1 MAIPTLNNYAMPSQ
15 WKANKVNWTLEPK
28 RAALLI
34 HDMQEY
40 FTAFYGE
47 NSPLIAALTER
58 LVAVRKQC
66 KALGIPV
73 FYTAQPK
80 DQSPE
85 DRALLNDM
93 WGPGLNKSPELQQV
107 VAALRPEPDDTVL
120 VKWRYSAFQR
130 SELEQMLKD
139 LGRDQL
145 IIGGIYGHIG
155 CMMTACDA
163 FMRDIQPFFLADG
176 VADFSLADH
185 QMALDYVATRCGKV
199 IPCEEVLALAPASA
213 SAAQNNPLSTNP
225 LLTNPLLTYEGL
237 KARLLSH
244 IDEEEGEF
252 DPDENLIDYGLDSVR
267 IMSLLTEWRAAGVE
281 LGFVD
286 LAKLP
291 TLNGWW
297 RLIEAKLAEQK
308 KLEVVQ

>member
-15 WKANKVNWTLEPK
+15 WKANKVNWSLDPK

-47 NSPLIAALTER
+47 NSPLIAALTEQ
-58 LVAVRKQC
+58 LAAVRKQC

-107 VAALRPEPDDTVL
+107 VAGLRPEPDDTVL

-130 SELEQMLKD
+130 SELEQMLKA

-213 SAAQNNPLSTNP
+213 SAAQS
-225 LLTNPLLTYEGL
+225 NPLLTYEGL

-244 IDEEEGEF
+244 IDEDEDEF

-267 IMSLLTEWRAAGVE
+267 IMALLTEWRAAGVE

-297 RLIEAKLAEQK
+297 RLIEAKLAAQA
-308 KLEVVQ
+308 LEVTP

>member
-15 WKANKVNWTLEPK
+15 WKANKVDWSLDPK

-47 NSPLIAALTER
+47 NSPLIAALTEQ
-58 LVAVRKQC
+58 LAAVRKQC

-93 WGPGLNKSPELQQV
+93 WGPGLNKRPEQQQV
-107 VAALRPEPDDTVL
+107 VAALRPERDDTVL

-130 SELEQMLKD
+130 SELEQMLKA

-176 VADFSLADH
+176 VADFSQADH

-199 IPCEEVLALAPASA
+199 IPCEEVLALAPAST
-213 SAAQNNPLSTNP
+213 SAAQPTNP

-244 IDEEEGEF
+244 IDEDEDEF

-267 IMSLLTEWRAAGVE
+267 IMALLTEWRAAGVE

-297 RLIEAKLAEQK
+297 RLIEARLAAQA
-308 KLEVVQ
+308 LEVTP

>member
-15 WKANKVNWTLEPK
+15 WKANKVNWTLDPK

-47 NSPLIAALTER
+47 NSPLIQALTER
-58 LVAVRKQC
+58 LAAVRKQC

-73 FYTAQPK
+73 YYTAQPK
-80 DQSPE
+80 DQAPE

-107 VAALRPEPDDTVL
+107 VAGLRPERDDIVL

-130 SELEQMLKD
+130 SELEQMLKAQ
-139 LGRDQL
+139 GRDQL

-176 VADFSLADH
+176 IADFSLADH

-199 IPCEEVLALAPASA
+199 IPCEEVLALAPASTFA
-213 SAAQNNPLSTNP
+213 VQ
-225 LLTNPLLTYEGL
+225 TNPLLTYEGL

-244 IDEEEGEF
+244 IDEDEGEF

-297 RLIEAKLAEQK
+297 RLIEAKLAAQT
-308 KLEVVQ
+308 LEVTP

>member
-58 LVAVRKQC
+58 LAAVRKQC

-93 WGPGLNKSPELQQV
+93 WGPGLNKRPEQQV
-107 VAALRPEPDDTVL
+107 VAALCPERDDTVL

-130 SELEQMLKD
+130 SELEQMLKE

-213 SAAQNNPLSTNP
+213 SAAQSNPLLTNP

-244 IDEEEGEF
+244 IDEDEGEF

-267 IMSLLTEWRAAGVE
+267 IMALLTEWRAAGVE

-297 RLIEAKLAEQK
+297 RLIEAKLAAQA
-308 KLEVVQ
+308 LEVTP

>member
-15 WKANKVNWTLEPK
+15 WKANKVNWSLDPK

-47 NSPLIAALTER
+47 NSPLIAALIER
-58 LVAVRKQC
+58 LAAVRKQC

-93 WGPGLNKSPELQQV
+93 WGPGLNKRPEQQQV
-107 VAALRPEPDDTVL
+107 VAALRPERDDTVL

-130 SELEQMLKD
+130 SELEQMLKA

-199 IPCEEVLALAPASA
+199 IPCKEVLALAPASA
-213 SAAQNNPLSTNP
+213 SAAQPI
-225 LLTNPLLTYEGL
+225 NPLLTYEGL
-237 KARLLSH
+237 KTRLLSH

-267 IMSLLTEWRAAGVE
+267 IMALLTEWRAAGVE

-297 RLIEAKLAEQK
+297 RLIEAKLSAQA
-308 KLEVVQ
+308 LEVTP

>member
-15 WKANKVNWTLEPK
+15 WKANKVSWTLNPK

-47 NSPLIAALTER
+47 NSPLIQALTER
-58 LVAVRKQC
+58 LAAVRKQC

-73 FYTAQPK
+73 YYTAQPK
-80 DQSPE
+80 DQAPE

-107 VAALRPEPDDTVL
+107 VAGLRPERDDIVL

-130 SELEQMLKD
+130 SELEQMLKAQ
-139 LGRDQL
+139 GRDQL

-176 VADFSLADH
+176 IADFSLADH

-199 IPCEEVLALAPASA
+199 IPCEEVLALAPVSA
-213 SAAQNNPLSTNP
+213 SAAQTH
-225 LLTNPLLTYEGL
+225 PLLTYEGL

-297 RLIEAKLAEQK
+297 RLIEAKLAAQA
-308 KLEVVQ
+308 LEVTQ

>member
-213 SAAQNNPLSTNP
+213 FAVQ
-225 LLTNPLLTYEGL
+225 TNPLLTYEGL

-244 IDEEEGEF
+244 IDEDEEEF
-252 DPDENLIDYGLDSVR
+252 DADENLIDYGLDSVR

-297 RLIEAKLAEQK
+297 RLIEVKLAAQA
-308 KLEVVQ
+308 LEVTP

>member
-15 WKANKVNWTLEPK
+15 WKANKVDWTLEPK

-58 LVAVRKQC
+58 LAAVRKQC

-93 WGPGLNKSPELQQV
+93 WGPGLNKRPEQQQV
-107 VAALRPEPDDTVL
+107 VAALRPERDDTVL

-130 SELEQMLKD
+130 SELEQMLKE

-199 IPCEEVLALAPASA
+199 IPCEEVLALAPVAVSA
-213 SAAQNNPLSTNP
+213 DQS
-225 LLTNPLLTYEGL
+225 NPLLTYEGL

-244 IDEEEGEF
+244 IDEDEGEF

-267 IMSLLTEWRAAGVE
+267 IMALLTEWRAAGVE

-297 RLIEAKLAEQK
+297 RLIEAKSAAQA
-308 KLEVVQ
+308 LEVTP

>member
-15 WKANKVNWTLEPK
+15 WKANKVNWSLEPK

-58 LVAVRKQC
+58 LAAVRKQC

-85 DRALLNDM
+85 DRALLSDM
-93 WGPGLNKSPELQQV
+93 WGPGLNKRPEQQQV
-107 VAALRPEPDDTVL
+107 VAALRPERDDTVL

-130 SELEQMLKD
+130 SELEQMLKA

-199 IPCEEVLALAPASA
+199 IPCEEVLALAPVAASA
-213 SAAQNNPLSTNP
+213 VQS
-225 LLTNPLLTYEGL
+225 NPLLTYEGL

-244 IDEEEGEF
+244 IDEDEDEF

-267 IMSLLTEWRAAGVE
+267 IMALLTEWRAAGVE

-297 RLIEAKLAEQK
+297 RLIEAKLAAQA
-308 KLEVVQ
+308 LEVTP

>member
-15 WKANKVNWTLEPK
+15 WKANKVDWILDPK

-80 DQSPE
+80 DQAPE

-130 SELEQMLKD
+130 SELEQMLKE

-213 SAAQNNPLSTNP
+213 SAAQSNP

-244 IDEEEGEF
+244 IDEDEGEF

-267 IMSLLTEWRAAGVE
+267 IMALLTEWRAAGVE

-297 RLIEAKLAEQK
+297 RLIEARLAAQA
-308 KLEVVQ
+308 LEVTP

>member
-15 WKANKVNWTLEPK
+15 WKANKVNWSLEPK

-58 LVAVRKQC
+58 LAAVRKQC

-93 WGPGLNKSPELQQV
+93 WGPGLNKRPEQQQV
-107 VAALRPEPDDTVL
+107 VAALRPERDDTVL

-130 SELEQMLKD
+130 SELEPMLKA

-213 SAAQNNPLSTNP
+213 SAAQSNSLSA
-225 LLTNPLLTYEGL
+225 NPLLTYEGL

-244 IDEEEGEF
+244 IDEDEDEF

-267 IMSLLTEWRAAGVE
+267 IMALLTEWRAAGVE

-297 RLIEAKLAEQK
+297 RLIEAKLAAQA
-308 KLEVVQ
+308 LEVTP

>member
-15 WKANKVNWTLEPK
+15 WKANKVNWTLNPK

-47 NSPLIAALTER
+47 NSPLIQALTER
-58 LVAVRKQC
+58 LAAVRKQC

-107 VAALRPEPDDTVL
+107 VAGLCPERDDTVL

-176 VADFSLADH
+176 IADFSQADH

-199 IPCEEVLALAPASA
+199 IPCEEVLALAPASIFA
-213 SAAQNNPLSTNP
+213 VQ
-225 LLTNPLLTYEGL
+225 TNPLLTYEGL

-244 IDEEEGEF
+244 IDEDEGEF

-297 RLIEAKLAEQK
+297 RLIEAKLAAQA
-308 KLEVVQ
+308 LEVTP

>member
-15 WKANKVNWTLEPK
+15 WKANKVDWSLDPK

-58 LVAVRKQC
+58 LAAVRKQC

-85 DRALLNDM
+85 DRALLSDM
-93 WGPGLNKSPELQQV
+93 WGPGLNKRPEQQQV
-107 VAALRPEPDDTVL
+107 VAALRPERDDTVL

-130 SELEQMLKD
+130 SELEQMLKA

-199 IPCEEVLALAPASA
+199 IPCEEVLALAPVAASA
-213 SAAQNNPLSTNP
+213 VQS
-225 LLTNPLLTYEGL
+225 NPLLTYEGL

-244 IDEEEGEF
+244 IDEDEDEF

-267 IMSLLTEWRAAGVE
+267 IMALLTEWRAAGVE

-297 RLIEAKLAEQK
+297 RLIEAKLAAQA
-308 KLEVVQ
+308 LEVTP

>member
-15 WKANKVNWTLEPK
+15 WKANKVDWSLDPK

-58 LVAVRKQC
+58 LAAVRKQC

-73 FYTAQPK
+73 IYTAQPK

-93 WGPGLNKSPELQQV
+93 WGPGLNKRPEQQQV
-107 VAALRPEPDDTVL
+107 VAALRPERDDTVL

-130 SELEQMLKD
+130 SELEQMLKA

-199 IPCEEVLALAPASA
+199 IFCEEVLALAPVAA
-213 SAAQNNPLSTNP
+213 SAAQTSP

-244 IDEEEGEF
+244 IDEDEGEF

-267 IMSLLTEWRAAGVE
+267 IMALLTEWRAAGVE

-297 RLIEAKLAEQK
+297 RLIEAKLAAQA
-308 KLEVVQ
+308 LDVTP

>member
-15 WKANKVNWTLEPK
+15 WKANKVSWTLEPR

-80 DQSPE
+80 DQAPE
-85 DRALLNDM
+85 ERALLNDM

-130 SELEQMLKD
+130 SELEQMLKE

-199 IPCEEVLALAPASA
+199 IPCEEVLALAPACA
-213 SAAQNNPLSTNP
+213 SAAQS
-225 LLTNPLLTYEGL
+225 NPLLTYEGL

-244 IDEEEGEF
+244 IDEDEGEF

-267 IMSLLTEWRAAGVE
+267 IMALLTEWRAAGVE

-297 RLIEAKLAEQK
+297 RLIEARLAAQA
-308 KLEVVQ
+308 LEVTP

>member
-15 WKANKVNWTLEPK
+15 WKANKVNWSLDPK

-47 NSPLIAALTER
+47 NSPLMAALTER
-58 LVAVRKQC
+58 LAAVRKQC

-93 WGPGLNKSPELQQV
+93 WGPGLNKRPEQQQV
-107 VAALRPEPDDTVL
+107 VAALRPESDDTVL

-130 SELEQMLKD
+130 SELEQMLESQ
-139 LGRDQL
+139 GRDQL

-199 IPCEEVLALAPASA
+199 IPCEEVLALATASA
-213 SAAQNNPLSTNP
+213 SAAQP
-225 LLTNPLLTYEGL
+225 TNPLLTYEGL

-244 IDEEEGEF
+244 IDEDEGEF

-267 IMSLLTEWRAAGVE
+267 IMALLTEWRAAGVE

-297 RLIEAKLAEQK
+297 RLIEARLAAQA
-308 KLEVVQ
+308 LEVTP

>member
-1 MAIPTLNNYAMPSQ
+1 MAIPTLNNYAMTSQ
-15 WKANKVNWTLEPK
+15 WKANKVNWSLDPK

-58 LVAVRKQC
+58 LAAVRKQC

-93 WGPGLNKSPELQQV
+93 WGPGLNKRPEQQQV
-107 VAALRPEPDDTVL
+107 VAALRPERDDTVL

-130 SELEQMLKD
+130 SELEQMLKA

-199 IPCEEVLALAPASA
+199 IPCEEVLALAPASV
-213 SAAQNNPLSTNP
+213 SAAQ
-225 LLTNPLLTYEGL
+225 TNPLLTYEGL

-267 IMSLLTEWRAAGVE
+267 IMALLTEWRAAGVE

-297 RLIEAKLAEQK
+297 RLIEAKLAAQA
-308 KLEVVQ
+308 LEVTP

>member
-15 WKANKVNWTLEPK
+15 WKANKVNWSLDPK

-58 LVAVRKQC
+58 LAAVRKQC

-93 WGPGLNKSPELQQV
+93 WGPGLNKRPEQQQV
-107 VAALRPEPDDTVL
+107 VAALRPERDDTVL

-130 SELEQMLKD
+130 SELEQMLKE

-213 SAAQNNPLSTNP
+213 SVAQPTNP

-244 IDEEEGEF
+244 IDEDEGEF

-267 IMSLLTEWRAAGVE
+267 IMALLTEWRAAGVE

-297 RLIEAKLAEQK
+297 RLIEAKLAAQV
-308 KLEVVQ
+308 LEVTP

>member
-15 WKANKVNWTLEPK
+15 WKANKVDWSLDPK

-58 LVAVRKQC
+58 LAAVRKQC

-93 WGPGLNKSPELQQV
+93 WGPGLNKRPEQQQV
-107 VAALRPEPDDTVL
+107 VAALCPERDDTVL

-130 SELEQMLKD
+130 SELEQMLKA

-213 SAAQNNPLSTNP
+213 SAAQP
-225 LLTNPLLTYEGL
+225 TNPLLTYEGL

-244 IDEEEGEF
+244 IDEDEGEF

-267 IMSLLTEWRAAGVE
+267 IMALLTEWRAAGVE

-297 RLIEAKLAEQK
+297 RLIEAKLAAQA
-308 KLEVVQ
+308 LEVTP

>member
-15 WKANKVNWTLEPK
+15 WKANKVDWSLDPK

-58 LVAVRKQC
+58 LAAVRKQC

-93 WGPGLNKSPELQQV
+93 WGPGLNKRPEQQQV
-107 VAALRPEPDDTVL
+107 VAALRPERDDTVL

-130 SELEQMLKD
+130 SELEQMLKA

-199 IPCEEVLALAPASA
+199 IHCEEVLALAPASA
-213 SAAQNNPLSTNP
+213 SAAQPS
-225 LLTNPLLTYEGL
+225 NPLLTYEGL

-244 IDEEEGEF
+244 IDEDEGEF

-267 IMSLLTEWRAAGVE
+267 IMALLTEWRAAGVE

-297 RLIEAKLAEQK
+297 RLIEAKLAAQA
-308 KLEVVQ
+308 LEVTP

>member
-15 WKANKVNWTLEPK
+15 WKANKVGWSLDPK

-58 LVAVRKQC
+58 LAAVRKQC

-93 WGPGLNKSPELQQV
+93 WGPGLNKRPEQQQV
-107 VAALRPEPDDTVL
+107 VAALRPERDDTVL

-130 SELEQMLKD
+130 SELEQMLKA

-213 SAAQNNPLSTNP
+213 SAAQTSPLP
-225 LLTNPLLTYEGL
+225 TNPLLTYEGL

-244 IDEEEGEF
+244 IDEDEGEF

-267 IMSLLTEWRAAGVE
+267 IMALLTEWRAAGVE

-297 RLIEAKLAEQK
+297 RLIEAKLAAQA
-308 KLEVVQ
+308 LEVTP

>member
-15 WKANKVNWTLEPK
+15 WKANKVDWCLDPK

-58 LVAVRKQC
+58 LAAVRKQC

-93 WGPGLNKSPELQQV
+93 WGPGLNKRPEQQQV
-107 VAALRPEPDDTVL
+107 VAALRPERDDIVL

-130 SELEQMLKD
+130 SELEQMLKA

-213 SAAQNNPLSTNP
+213 SAAQSNP

-244 IDEEEGEF
+244 IDEDEGEF

-267 IMSLLTEWRAAGVE
+267 IMALLTEWRAAGVE

-297 RLIEAKLAEQK
+297 RLIEAKLAAQA
-308 KLEVVQ
+308 LEVTP

>member
-15 WKANKVNWTLEPK
+15 WKANKVDWTLDPK

-107 VAALRPEPDDTVL
+107 VAGLRPERDDIVL

-130 SELEQMLKD
+130 SELEQMLKEQ
-139 LGRDQL
+139 GRDQL

-213 SAAQNNPLSTNP
+213 SASAAQSNP

-244 IDEEEGEF
+244 IDEDEGEF

-297 RLIEAKLAEQK
+297 RLIDAKLAEQK

>member
-15 WKANKVNWTLEPK
+15 WKANKVNWSLDPK

-58 LVAVRKQC
+58 LAAVRKQC

-85 DRALLNDM
+85 DRALLSDM

-107 VAALRPEPDDTVL
+107 VAALRPERDDTVL

-130 SELEQMLKD
+130 SELEPMLKA

-213 SAAQNNPLSTNP
+213 SAAQSNSLSA
-225 LLTNPLLTYEGL
+225 NPLLTYEGL

-244 IDEEEGEF
+244 IDEDEDEF

-267 IMSLLTEWRAAGVE
+267 IMALLTEWRAAGVE

-297 RLIEAKLAEQK
+297 RLIEARLAAQA
-308 KLEVVQ
+308 LEVTP

>member
-1 MAIPTLNNYAMPSQ
+1 MAIPTLNNYAIPSQ
-15 WKANKVNWTLEPK
+15 WKANKVDWSLDPK

-58 LVAVRKQC
+58 LAAVRKQC

-93 WGPGLNKSPELQQV
+93 WGPGLNKRPEQQQV
-107 VAALRPEPDDTVL
+107 VAALRPERDDTVL

-130 SELEQMLKD
+130 SELEQMLKE

-199 IPCEEVLALAPASA
+199 IRCEEVLALAPASA
-213 SAAQNNPLSTNP
+213 SAAQSNP

-244 IDEEEGEF
+244 IDEDEGEF

-267 IMSLLTEWRAAGVE
+267 IMALLTEWRAAGVE

-297 RLIEAKLAEQK
+297 RLIEAKLAAQA
-308 KLEVVQ
+308 LEVAP

>member
-58 LVAVRKQC
+58 LAAVRKQC

-93 WGPGLNKSPELQQV
+93 WGPGLNKRPEQQV
-107 VAALRPEPDDTVL
+107 VAALCPERDDTVL

-130 SELEQMLKD
+130 SELEQMLKA

-213 SAAQNNPLSTNP
+213 SAAQTSP

-244 IDEEEGEF
+244 IDEDEGEF

-267 IMSLLTEWRAAGVE
+267 IMALLTEWRAAGVE

-297 RLIEAKLAEQK
+297 RLIEARLAAQA
-308 KLEVVQ
+308 LEVTP

>member
-15 WKANKVNWTLEPK
+15 WKANKVDWTLDPK

-47 NSPLIAALTER
+47 DSPLIAALTEQ

-107 VAALRPEPDDTVL
+107 VAALRPVPDDTVL

-130 SELEQMLKD
+130 SELEQMLKE

-213 SAAQNNPLSTNP
+213 SAAQS
-225 LLTNPLLTYEGL
+225 NPLLTYEGL

-297 RLIEAKLAEQK
+297 RLIDAKLAEQK
-308 KLEVVQ
+308 NLEVVQ

>member
-80 DQSPE
+80 DQAPE

-199 IPCEEVLALAPASA
+199 ICCEEVLALAPASA
-213 SAAQNNPLSTNP
+213 SAAQSNP

-244 IDEEEGEF
+244 IDEDEGEF

-267 IMSLLTEWRAAGVE
+267 IMALLTEWRAAGVE

-297 RLIEAKLAEQK
+297 RLIEARLAAQA
-308 KLEVVQ
+308 LEVTP

>member
-15 WKANKVNWTLEPK
+15 WKANKVDWTLEPK

-58 LVAVRKQC
+58 LAAVRKQC

-93 WGPGLNKSPELQQV
+93 WGPGLNKRPEQQQV
-107 VAALRPEPDDTVL
+107 VAALRPERDDTVL

-130 SELEQMLKD
+130 SELEQMLKE

-199 IPCEEVLALAPASA
+199 IPCEEVMALAPASA
-213 SAAQNNPLSTNP
+213 SAAQANPLSTNP

-244 IDEEEGEF
+244 IDEDEGEF

-267 IMSLLTEWRAAGVE
+267 IMALLTEWRAAGVE

-297 RLIEAKLAEQK
+297 RLIEAKLAAQA
-308 KLEVVQ
+308 LEVTP

>member
-15 WKANKVNWTLEPK
+15 WKANKVSWTLEPR

-47 NSPLIAALTER
+47 GSPLIAALTER
-58 LVAVRKQC
+58 LAAVRKHC

-73 FYTAQPK
+73 YYTAQPK
-80 DQSPE
+80 DQAPE

-107 VAALRPEPDDTVL
+107 VAPLRPQSDDVVL

-139 LGRDQL
+139 QGRDQL

-199 IPCEEVLALAPASA
+199 VRCEEVLALAAPEVAHEASGTEGE
-213 SAAQNNPLSTNP
+213 PLNP
-225 LLTNPLLTYEGL
+225 LLSYEGL

-286 LAKLP
+286 LAKTP

-297 RLIEAKLAEQK
+297 RLVETKLAEHG
-308 KLEVVQ
+308 LEVAQ